1 MSPWPAA
8 TRLAARTRAR
18 LTRSR
23 RLRERAEALELLQL
37 IANAANESSSSDEA
51 LERAIH
57 EICAA
62 TGWAVGHVYVRE
74 PGFPQLAPR
83 PLWKLD
89 DPARWAAFVELS
101 DTLHFISGHGL
112 PGKVLE
118 RGRPIRLDSLRDDP
132 MMPRAALAA
141 ELGMRA
147 AFAFPIILDREV
159 AAVLEFYS
167 TEPIPAD
174 DRLAALAGPI
184 AVQLARVLER
194 ERSQAA
200 LRASEE
206 RFRSLVANVP
216 GAIYR
221 MSAEIGQ
228 RRVDFVSDDIEN
240 MLGYPAQSFVSG
252 RLRAADIVHPSDL
265 PAVEAATAAAVAS
278 GEPISIEYRML
289 HRNGSVRWV
298 SENGRAVHDETTG
311 EKWLDGVLV
320 DITERRRAALLLRS
334 AEDRYRTLVE
344 QLPLITY
351 IDVRDG
357 ELDSHHRSR
366 YVSPQVETLLG
377 WTAEEWLE
385 DDRFFEKVVH
395 PDDQARVIAAHQL
408 AYAEESGFTLEY
420 RLLARDGQV
429 HWFVDHMVIAR
440 DEHGQPLWSQG
451 YLRDITD
458 RKEAEGRL
466 LAAEVR
472 YRTLVEQLPLATY
485 IDAPEGLGTST
496 YVSPQIE
503 ELLGYAPDEWEAGLF
518 ERILHPEDRE
528 RVLEAVRTA
537 TAEGEPLSHE
547 YRVVRRDGRVAW
559 WRDSAVVVRNAHGN
573 SLYRQGFVVDI
584 TERQEAQQRL
594 HEQNEEL
601 RTLDRMKDELVALVS
616 HELRTPLT
624 SIRGYVELLLEPEHG
639 TLSEE
644 QEYFLRVALRNAD
657 RLHTI
662 VGDLLFMAQL
672 EAGRVTLERGLVDL
686 GAVAAEAV
694 ETGRPHAD
702 SKGIS
707 LSLDASADVHV
718 DGDRV
723 RLGQLIDNFVSNALK
738 FTSEAGRVDVRIRR
752 DGDRALVEVA
762 DTGMGIPAEEQR
774 RLFERFFRSSTASKN
789 AIQGTGLGLT
799 ISKAIVDAHG
809 GHIAFT
815 SAEGS
820 GTTFRIELPL
830 ATELAATTDM
840 QEAAA

>member
-1 MSPWPAA
+1 MSLWPAVS
-8 TRLAARTRAR
+8 RLAARTRAR

-23 RLRERAEALELLQL
+23 RLRERAEALELLQR
-37 IANAANESSSSDEA
+37 IANAANESSTSDQA
-51 LERAIH
+51 LERAID
-57 EICAA
+57 EICKA
-62 TGWAVGHVYVRE
+62 TGWSVGHVYVRE

-83 PLWKLD
+83 SLWHLD
-89 DPARWAAFVELS
+89 DPDRWTPFVELS

-112 PGKVLE
+112 PGRVLE
-118 RGRPIRLDSLRDDP
+118 RGEPIRLDAIAGDP
-132 MMPRAALAA
+132 TMPRAGLAA
-141 ELGMRA
+141 ELGVRA
-147 AFAFPIILDREV
+147 AFAFPVIVDREV
-159 AAVLEFYS
+159 AAVLEFFS
-167 TEPIPAD
+167 TEPIALD
-174 DRLAALAGPI
+174 DRLADLAGPI

-221 MSAEIGQ
+221 MSAEVGQ

-240 MLGYPAQSFVSG
+240 ILGYPAHAFVSG
-252 RLRAADIVHPSDL
+252 RLRAADIVHPGDL
-265 PAVEAATAAAVAS
+265 PKVEAATAAAVAS
-278 GEPISIEYRML
+278 GDPFSIEYRML
-289 HRNGSVRWV
+289 HRDGRIRWV
-298 SENGRAVHDETTG
+298 SENGRAVHDEITG
-311 EKWLDGVLV
+311 ETWLDGVLV
-320 DITERRRAALLLRS
+320 DVTERRRAALLLRS

-357 ELDSHHRSR
+357 ELESSHRSR

-395 PDDQARVIAAHQL
+395 PDDQERVIAAHQL

-503 ELLGYAPDEWEAGLF
+503 QLLGYAPDEWEAGLF
-518 ERILHPEDRE
+518 ERVLHPEDRD
-528 RVLEAVRTA
+528 RVLTAVREA
-537 TAEGEPLSHE
+537 TAAGEPVSHE

-559 WRDSAVVVRNAHGN
+559 WRDSAVVVRDARGN
-573 SLYRQGFVVDI
+573 PLYRQGFVVDV

-624 SIRGYVELLLEPEHG
+624 SIRGYVELLLEPGYGE
-639 TLSEE
+639 LNEE
-644 QEYFLRVALRNAD
+644 QEQFLRIALRNAD
-657 RLHTI
+657 RLHAI

-672 EAGRVTLERGLVDL
+672 EAGRITLDRGLVDL

-694 ETGRPHAD
+694 DTGRPHAD

-707 LSLDASADVHV
+707 LSLDAADDVWV
-718 DGDRV
+718 EGDRV

-738 FTSEAGRVDVRIRR
+738 FTSESGHVDVRIRR
-752 DGDRALVEVA
+752 EGGRATIEVA
-762 DTGMGIPAEEQR
+762 DTGMGIPADEQR
-774 RLFERFFRSSTASKN
+774 RLFERFFRSSTASQH

-799 ISKAIVDAHG
+799 ISKAIVDGHG
-809 GHIAFT
+809 GDISFT
-815 SAEGS
+815 SAEGN

-830 ATELAATTDM
+830 ATDLTAETDV
-840 QEAAA
+840 QEAA